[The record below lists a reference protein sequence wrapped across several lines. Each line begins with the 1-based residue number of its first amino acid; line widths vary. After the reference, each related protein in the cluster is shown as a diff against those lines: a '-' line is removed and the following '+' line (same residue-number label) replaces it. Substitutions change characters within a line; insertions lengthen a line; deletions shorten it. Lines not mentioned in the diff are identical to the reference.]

1 MANYINPFTDIGF
14 KRIFGQEFSK
24 PLLIDFLNNLLIGEK
39 RIVNLK
45 FLDKELPPVFVD
57 DRSLIYD
64 IYCELDDNEKII
76 VEMQNCEQSYF
87 KRRSIYY
94 VSEAIARQGE
104 KGPDWQYDIKGV
116 YLIAFLNFRRPD
128 IGEEFRT
135 DVMLMN
141 KKSKEIFSD
150 KLRLVY
156 LQLPLFKKEVAEC
169 ENDFDRW
176 IYVLKNMETIKRL
189 PWAAQNSVF
198 QKLAEIADVSSLTKE
213 ERLHYDEALR
223 KYRDTL
229 CVLESAEQR
238 GVKRGLAK
246 GREEGRAEGLAKGRA
261 EGLAKGRAEGRI
273 ETARNMKADGMSIEL
288 IQKYSGL
295 SPEEITKL

>member
-1 MANYINPFTDIGF
+1 M
-14 KRIFGQEFSK
+14 
-24 PLLIDFLNNLLIGEK
+24 
-39 RIVNLK
+39 
-45 FLDKELPPVFVD
+45 
-57 DRSLIYD
+57 
-64 IYCELDDNEKII
+64 
-76 VEMQNCEQSYF
+76 
-87 KRRSIYY
+87 
-94 VSEAIARQGE
+94 
-104 KGPDWQYDIKGV
+104 
-116 YLIAFLNFRRPD
+116 
-128 IGEEFRT
+128 
-135 DVMLMN
+135 
-141 KKSKEIFSD
+141 
-150 KLRLVY
+150 
-156 LQLPLFKKEVAEC
+156 AEC

-246 GREEGRAEGLAKGRA
+246 GREEGRAEGLAKGLA

-273 ETARNMKADGMSIEL
+273 EAARNMKAKGLAIDL
-288 IQKYSGL
+288 IAACSGL
-295 SPEEITKL
+295 SPEEIERL

>member
-39 RIVNLK
+39 RN
-45 FLDKELPPVFVD
+45 VD
-57 DRSLIYD
+57 F
-64 IYCELDDNEKII
+64 E
-76 VEMQNCEQSYF
+76 
-87 KRRSIYY
+87 
-94 VSEAIARQGE
+94 
-104 KGPDWQYDIKGV
+104 
-116 YLIAFLNFRRPD
+116 
-128 IGEEFRT
+128 
-135 DVMLMN
+135 
-141 KKSKEIFSD
+141 
-150 KLRLVY
+150 
-156 LQLPLFKKEVAEC
+156 KEVAEC
-169 ENDFDRW
+169 ENDFDCW

-229 CVLESAEQR
+229 CVLEGAEQR
-238 GVKRGLAK
+238 GLKRGHAEGLAK
-246 GREEGRAEGLAKGRA
+246 GLAKGRA
-261 EGLAKGRAEGRI
+261 EGLAKGREEGLAKGRAEGLTKGRA

-295 SPEEITKL
+295 SPEEIAQL

>member
-1 MANYINPFTDIGF
+1 MH
-14 KRIFGQEFSK
+14 
-24 PLLIDFLNNLLIGEK
+24 
-39 RIVNLK
+39 
-45 FLDKELPPVFVD
+45 
-57 DRSLIYD
+57 
-64 IYCELDDNEKII
+64 
-76 VEMQNCEQSYF
+76 
-87 KRRSIYY
+87 
-94 VSEAIARQGE
+94 
-104 KGPDWQYDIKGV
+104 
-116 YLIAFLNFRRPD
+116 
-128 IGEEFRT
+128 
-135 DVMLMN
+135 
-141 KKSKEIFSD
+141 
-150 KLRLVY
+150 
-156 LQLPLFKKEVAEC
+156 EC

-273 ETARNMKADGMSIEL
+273 ETARNMKAKGLPVDL
-288 IQKYSGL
+288 IAECSGL
-295 SPEEITKL
+295 SPEEIAKL

>member
-39 RIVNLK
+39 RIVD
-45 FLDKELPPVFVD
+45 FE
-57 DRSLIYD
+57 
-64 IYCELDDNEKII
+64 
-76 VEMQNCEQSYF
+76 
-87 KRRSIYY
+87 
-94 VSEAIARQGE
+94 
-104 KGPDWQYDIKGV
+104 
-116 YLIAFLNFRRPD
+116 
-128 IGEEFRT
+128 
-135 DVMLMN
+135 
-141 KKSKEIFSD
+141 
-150 KLRLVY
+150 
-156 LQLPLFKKEVAEC
+156 KEVVEC

-229 CVLESAEQR
+229 CVLEGAEQR
-238 GVKRGLAK
+238 GLKRG
-246 GREEGRAEGLAKGRA
+246 RA
-261 EGLAKGRAEGRI
+261 
-273 ETARNMKADGMSIEL
+273 ETARNMKVKGLPIDL
-288 IQKYSGL
+288 IAECSGL
-295 SPEEITKL
+295 SPEEIAKL

>member
-14 KRIFGQEFSK
+14 KRIFGQELSK

-39 RIVNLK
+39 RIVDLT
-45 FLDKELPPVFVD
+45 FLDKEQPPVFVD

-104 KGPDWQYDIKGV
+104 KGPDWQYDIKAV

-128 IGEEFRT
+128 IGQEFRT

-141 KKSKEIFSD
+141 RKSKEVFSD

-156 LQLPLFKKEVAEC
+156 LQLPLFEKEVDEC

-189 PWAAQNSVF
+189 PWAAQDSVF

-238 GVKRGLAK
+238 GLKRGLT
-246 GREEGRAEGLAKGRA
+246 

-273 ETARNMKADGMSIEL
+273 EIARNMKADGITLER

-295 SPEEITKL
+295 SPEEIAKL